1 MDPTQNP
8 TLFGFD
14 AHPGIVAIE
23 VPLDGEVTLFRR
35 LNGELVEERSSFRPF
50 VWLSDPSS
58 LEGYGGRVEVRALE
72 GGGSYRYQASVES
85 WKELNELAKHLKKTT
100 GHSSGSDGSSWFH
113 LADAEHQYLM
123 VTGRTLFK
131 GLVWSD
137 IHRLQ
142 LDIEVHCEPG
152 FGFPNA
158 ERETDRIIVISLSD
172 NRGWSKV
179 ISARDEQGAVVEEK
193 LILREMVATIQ
204 ERDPDVIEGHNL
216 FKFDLPYIEAR
227 CKRFKVPLALGRH
240 KKVISSHPSRLQ
252 IAERIIDYPKYEIY
266 GRHVVD
272 TFILAQLYDISTRS
286 LESFGLKDIA
296 RQLGLAK
303 EGRTYIA
310 GEDIARV
317 FEEDASTVLAY
328 ALDDVTETRDIAEVL
343 GHSWFVQA
351 QIFPYRFQDV
361 IVRGNATRIDSLF
374 LREYLRRGYAIPS
387 FPPSRFVAGGY
398 TDLLTQGV
406 VHNVLHVDVRS
417 LYPSIMLA
425 WKIQPR
431 GDELAIFSGLLSDLR
446 TFRLEAKARMKAATE
461 PADMAWW
468 EALQSTFKILINSFY
483 GYLGFNRG
491 HFSDSDAAAKITET
505 GRELLKG
512 MVHWLGEHH
521 CTVVEIDTDG
531 IYFTVPS
538 GLNRDDENTLVNQL
552 AATLPPGIDLE
563 MDGRYP
569 AMFSYKMKNY
579 VLLEEDGRLTVKGSG
594 LRSRAVE
601 RFQRTFM
608 AEMFSKLLMGDGQA
622 IGQIY
627 TRMCDDIRNHRWTV
641 RDFAK
646 RETLTDTLEVYRQK
660 VDAKARSSSAP
671 YELALAS
678 DRVFKPGDTVSY
690 YVGGKGK
697 SVKVFTHARMADVW
711 DPASPDENVDF
722 YLDKLD
728 ALYEKFEP
736 FIVQAGG
743 PSLLTLRESNQGEL
757 PLKASTRKKR

>member
-14 AHPGIVAIE
+14 PHPGIVAIE
-23 VPLDGEVTLFRR
+23 VPLDGEVLLFRR
-35 LNGELVEERSSFRPF
+35 VGGQLVEERSPFRPF
-50 VWLSDPSS
+50 VWLADLSY
-58 LEGYGGRVEVRALE
+58 LEGFGGQVESRALE
-72 GGGSYRYQASVES
+72 GAGFYRYHVSVGS
-85 WKELNELAKHLKKTT
+85 WKELNELTKHLKKTT

-123 VTGRTLFK
+123 STGRTLFK
-131 GLVWSD
+131 GMVWSD

-158 ERETDRIIVISLSD
+158 ERETDRIIVISMSD
-172 NRGWSKV
+172 SRGWSHV
-179 ISARDEQGAVVEEK
+179 ISARDSQGTVIEEK
-193 LILREMVATIQ
+193 SMLKEMVSVIQ

-240 KKVISSHPSRLQ
+240 KKVASSHPSRLQ
-252 IAERIIDYPKYEIY
+252 VAERIIDYPKYEIY

-296 RQLGLAK
+296 RQLGLAR

-406 VHNVLHVDVRS
+406 VRHVLHVDVRS

-431 GDELAIFSGLLSDLR
+431 GDELGIFSGLLSDLR

-461 PADMAWW
+461 AAEMAWW
-468 EALQSTFKILINSFY
+468 EALQNTFKILINSFY

-491 HFSDSDAAAKITET
+491 HFSDSDAAGKVTET
-505 GRELLKG
+505 GRDLLKG
-512 MVHWLGEHH
+512 MVQWLGEHH

-531 IYFTVPS
+531 IYFTVPAGMS
-538 GLNRDDENTLVNQL
+538 RDEEDQLVNQL
-552 AATLPPGIDLE
+552 AQTLPAGIDLE

-579 VLLEEDGRLTVKGSG
+579 VLLEENGRLNVKGSG
-594 LRSRAVE
+594 LRSRSVE
-601 RFQRTFM
+601 RFQRAFM
-608 AEMFSKLLMGDGQA
+608 AEMFSQLLAGDGPA
-622 IGQIY
+622 IGGIY
-627 TRMCDDIRNHRWTV
+627 TRMCEDIRQHRWHV
-641 RDFAK
+641 RDFTK

-660 VDAKARSSSAP
+660 VEAKARSSSAP

-678 DRVFKPGDTVSY
+678 GRVFKPGDTVSY
-690 YVGGKGK
+690 YVSGRGK
-697 SVKVFTHARMADVW
+697 SVKVFTHARMAEMW
-711 DPASPDENVDF
+711 DPAAPDENVEF

-728 ALYEKFEP
+728 ALYEKFEA

-743 PSLLTLRESNQGEL
+743 PSLSSLREQVQGEL
-757 PLKASTRKKR
+757 PLKVSSRKKR